1 MWWKKSK
8 KDTERK
14 ASQATGGNLENEFK
28 KRSPWVTKFVINGK
42 EFGGDFDALNDK
54 RLEWFFHYF
63 PDASTVLELGSLE
76 GGHTFGLARRPHVRR
91 VLGVEGRESNIHKA
105 QFVQQLLNVDNV
117 EFINANLEKA
127 NLASWGQFDAVFCV
141 GLLYHL
147 PNPWDLVEQMAR
159 VSKNLFI
166 WTHYADSARADQTV
180 KNGYRGILYREHGM
194 ADSLSGM
201 SAKSFWPTFDA
212 LTGMLNRY
220 GFTTIHT
227 IEDDRLHPHGPAI
240 TLAAV
245 AP

>member
-8 KDTERK
+8 KDDESK
-14 ASQATGGNLENEFK
+14 ASQAAGGNLENEFK
-28 KRSPWVTKFVINGK
+28 KRNPWVTKFVIGGK

-54 RLEWFFHYF
+54 RLEWFFQYF
-63 PDASTVLELGSLE
+63 PEASTILELGSLE
-76 GGHTFGLARRPHVRR
+76 GGHTFGLAQRPQVKR
-91 VLGVEGRESNIHKA
+91 VLGIEGRQSNIDKA
-105 QFVQQLLNVDNV
+105 QFVQQLLNVDKV
-117 EFINANLEKA
+117 EFINANLEKT
-127 NLASWGQFDAVFCV
+127 NLARWGQFDAIFCV

-147 PNPWDLVEQMAR
+147 PNPWNLVEQMAR

-166 WTHYADSARADQTV
+166 WTHYADSTRADKTV
-180 KNGYRGILYREHGM
+180 NGYRGMLYQEHGM

-201 SAKSFWPTFDA
+201 SAKSFWPTFEA
-212 LTGMLNRY
+212 LTEILNRY
-220 GFTTIHT
+220 GFTSGHT